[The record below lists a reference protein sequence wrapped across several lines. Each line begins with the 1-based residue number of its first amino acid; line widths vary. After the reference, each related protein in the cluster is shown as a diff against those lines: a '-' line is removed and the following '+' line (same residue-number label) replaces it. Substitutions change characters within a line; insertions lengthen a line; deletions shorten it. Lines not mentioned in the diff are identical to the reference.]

1 MQQNREKKTFYRR
14 SNTVIL
20 RSQRTVVEDY
30 HMAGMGGTP
39 IIILRDTRRETG
51 KEAISNNIMAARA
64 VADSVRSTL
73 GPKGMD
79 KLLVDALG
87 DVTITNDGVTILK
100 EMDVQHP
107 AAKMIIEAAKTQ
119 DKEVGDGTTTVAVLA
134 GELLKKAE
142 VLLDQDVHPTVI
154 VAGYRMAAERA
165 LKILDSIAIN
175 VSEKDKEILNRV
187 AVTAMTGKMT
197 ESPDS
202 KIAGYAVDL
211 VANVAEAKNGKMV
224 VDLDRANVEKKV
236 GESTQDSEMIE
247 GVVVD
252 KEIVHQNMP
261 RKVEN
266 ARVALLGVAI
276 EAKDPENKAEI
287 QITNSTQ
294 FQLFMEHEKKRIREV
309 VDTVLAT
316 GANVIFCQKG
326 IDDLAQHMLANA
338 GVLALRRVI
347 RGDLDKLSRAT
358 GANIVTSLDEMTPK
372 DLGTAALVE
381 ERRVGRGVMTFVT
394 GTKSPALTLLL
405 RGGTQQVLN
414 SLERALDDA
423 MHAVADTIE
432 DGKLVPG
439 GGATEIELSL
449 RLREYAATFKG
460 REQLAI
466 AKFAEALEIVPKT
479 LAENAGYNSID
490 KLVELKSRHE
500 TNKNM
505 GLNAFTGEIVDVLQQ
520 GVIEPHRIKLQAIL
534 SATDAASLILRIDDV
549 MASTR
554 KKEEAGPGA
563 GGMPGGMPGMGM
575 GGMPGMGMGGM
586 PGMM

>member
-1 MQQNREKKTFYRR
+1 
-14 SNTVIL
+14 
-20 RSQRTVVEDY
+20 
-30 HMAGMGGTP
+30 MAGMGGTP

-64 VADSVRSTL
+64 VANAVRSTL

-107 AAKMIIEAAKTQ
+107 AAKMIIEASKTQ

-142 VLLDQDVHPTVI
+142 VLLDLDVHPTVI
-154 VAGYRMAAERA
+154 VEGYRMAAERA
-165 LKILDSIAIN
+165 LKILDTITIN
-175 VSEKDKEILNRV
+175 VSEKDKEILNKV
-187 AVTAMTGKMT
+187 AITAMTGKMA

-202 KIAGYAVDL
+202 KIAKFAVDL
-211 VANVAEAKNGKMV
+211 VVNAAETKDGKKV

-247 GVVVD
+247 GVVID
-252 KEIVHQNMP
+252 KEILHQNMP
-261 RKVEN
+261 RRIEN
-266 ARVALLGVAI
+266 ARIALLGVAI

-294 FQLFMEHEKKRIREV
+294 FQLFMESEKRRIKEV
-309 VDTVLAT
+309 VDLVLAT

-326 IDDLAQHMLANA
+326 IDDLAQHLLANA

-347 RGDLDKLSRAT
+347 KSDLDKLSRAT
-358 GANIVTSLDEMTPK
+358 GANVVTSLEEMTPK

-381 ERRVGRGVMTFVT
+381 ERRVGTGVMTFVT
-394 GTKSPALTLLL
+394 GTKSPAVTLLL
-405 RGGTQQVLN
+405 RGGTQQVLD

-432 DGKLVPG
+432 DGTLVPG
-439 GGATEIELSL
+439 GGATEIELAL
-449 RLREYAATFKG
+449 RLREYASTFKG

-466 AKFAEALEIVPKT
+466 TKFAEAVEIVPKT

-490 KLVELKSRHE
+490 KLVELKSKHE
-500 TNKNM
+500 KNKNM
-505 GLNAFTGEIVDVLQQ
+505 GLNAYTGEVVDMVQQ
-520 GVIEPHRIKLQAIL
+520 GVVEPLRIKLQAIQ

-549 MASTR
+549 MAST
-554 KKEEAGPGA
+554 KKREEAGP
-563 GGMPGGMPGMGM
+563 GGMPGGMGGMPPGMGM
-575 GGMPGMGMGGM
+575 GGMPMGMGGM